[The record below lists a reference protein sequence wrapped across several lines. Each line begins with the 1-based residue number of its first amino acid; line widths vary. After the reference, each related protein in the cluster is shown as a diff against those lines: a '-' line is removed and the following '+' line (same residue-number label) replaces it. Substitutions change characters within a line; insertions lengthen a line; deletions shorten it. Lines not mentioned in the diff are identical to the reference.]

1 MKTLSKLAPLFALL
15 ALAALAPRAL
25 PIAPAAAHRA
35 SFGAAPRQ
43 DGERLSQA
51 ELEASARACMR
62 DIEEL
67 RGQTFA
73 SPVPVA
79 MASQADFEAYVE
91 RMEREL
97 VPPDYAEANEVMLK
111 MLGLLPADFDLE
123 AATERMLADAV
134 AGFYDPFSKSFYLCD
149 LVPAGAELPFLVHE
163 LTHALD
169 DQLFD
174 LAGGLRAQ
182 VTAGDGLLAY
192 RAVAEGSA
200 QNLTTH
206 WTMKHMGDFDMAAI
220 AELEAKSLA
229 GMAEMPKALWGPL
242 VWCYLGGATFMTRG
256 QSSLMGGRLA
266 SAEDVRAAFASPPL
280 STEQVLHPEKY
291 WDPELRDD
299 PTAVSFALGELPE
312 GWRVRLEDTWG
323 ELGLAFATA
332 PSAERD
338 EPLTSPM
345 QMFDVG
351 TNAFASGWD
360 GDRAILCES
369 EAGARYLVLATVW
382 DSERDAGE
390 FFAGLAQLEAPIRAN
405 LAAMLDPEDQGRASL
420 VGFDLEYGERPEQVR
435 LALSAGVGGS
445 ERRKLASAVRA
456 TFE

>member
-1 MKTLSKLAPLFALL
+1 MRTLPKLATLLILL
-15 ALAALAPRAL
+15 ALAQRAL
-25 PIAPAAAHRA
+25 PAHRA

-51 ELEASARACMR
+51 DLEASVRACMR

-91 RMEREL
+91 RMERAL
-97 VPPDYAEANEVMLK
+97 VPPDYAEAGEVMAK
-111 MLGLLPADFDLE
+111 MLALFPNDFDVE
-123 AATERMLADAV
+123 AATDRLFADAV
-134 AGFYDPFSKSFYLCD
+134 GGFYDPFSKSFYLCD
-149 LVPAGAELPFLVHE
+149 VVPPGAERTIIVHE

-169 DQLFD
+169 DQLHD
-174 LAGGLRAQ
+174 LASAMRARATNADR
-182 VTAGDGLLAY
+182 VLAY
-192 RAVAEGSA
+192 QAVVEGSA
-200 QNLTTH
+200 ENLESKWTTANPDSGVELLEEAY
-206 WTMKHMGDFDMAAI
+206 TKSFESMASA
-220 AELEAKSLA
+220 
-229 GMAEMPKALWGPL
+229 PRALWGPL
-242 VWCYLGGATFMTRG
+242 VWSYLAGGTFLARG
-256 QSSLMGGRLA
+256 QGNWLDPKFA
-266 SAEDVRAAFASPPL
+266 SPADVTAAFTAPPL

-338 EPLTSPM
+338 EPLTSPL
-345 QMFDVG
+345 QMLDVG

-390 FFAGLAQLEAPIRAN
+390 FFAALAQLEAPIRAN
-405 LAAMLDPEDQGRASL
+405 LAAMLDPKEQGRASL